1 MRELREAVVSEQE
14 AKLWA
19 YRTLEEHRVEQETY
33 AAIKVT
39 CMHACTC
46 RHAHASMPAYMHML
60 VLGPP
65 PFADVQP
72 RAARTAGATRS
83 ARGRPQPS

>member
-46 RHAHASMPAYMHML
+46 RHAHARMH
-60 VLGPP
+60 
-65 PFADVQP
+65 A
-72 RAARTAGATRS
+72 
-83 ARGRPQPS
+83 